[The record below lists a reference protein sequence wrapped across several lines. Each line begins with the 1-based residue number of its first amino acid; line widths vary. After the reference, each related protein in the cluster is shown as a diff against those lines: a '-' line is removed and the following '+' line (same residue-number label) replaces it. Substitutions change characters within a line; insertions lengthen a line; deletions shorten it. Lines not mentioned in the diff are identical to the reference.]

1 MSFIS
6 SFTPSNGS
14 LRPLTTSTELQMGF
28 LDGLFGGSKKAEA
41 YHILLKGPNASKQC
55 EKLKGEIYQKA
66 IGRGDPSAG
75 VSSDKLMKAFSDKA
89 RAKSTCPSKKN
100 GGSLGSFGPGEMVNI
115 MYFKLKLNLFPPNII
130 HKFL

>member
-1 MSFIS
+1 MHLLTIITLFISMSFIS

-14 LRPLTTSTELQMGF
+14 LRPLTASTELQMGF

-75 VSSDKLMKAFSDKA
+75 VSSDKLMKAV
-89 RAKSTCPSKKN
+89 
-100 GGSLGSFGPGEMVNI
+100 SLFISMNSELPV
-115 MYFKLKLNLFPPNII
+115 I
-130 HKFL
+130 HFNYS

>member
-1 MSFIS
+1 M
-6 SFTPSNGS
+6 
-14 LRPLTTSTELQMGF
+14 
-28 LDGLFGGSKKAEA
+28 GLFGGSKKAEA

-115 MYFKLKLNLFPPNII
+115 IYFKLKLNLFPPNVI
-130 HKFL
+130 HNFL